1 MANDRIYADHNA
13 GSPLRPEALEAMLPF
28 FERPGNPM
36 SLHADGRATRAAVEQ
51 ARDRVAQLLGARHSE
66 IVFTSGGTESVNLAL
81 QGVLNAAEKKRLVVS
96 AVEHPAGLSAV
107 PDALAAPVKADGT
120 VDLNALETLAEGACL
135 VSVMH
140 ANNETGAVQPIE
152 EAARIAHEAGAFFHT
167 DAAQSAGKIPI
178 HVGAM
183 NIDLLSISGYKFGGP
198 RGVGALYA
206 RNGLTLQPLL
216 RGGPQERQRR
226 PGTEN
231 APAIVGMAAALEAA
245 VRQMSVTEERL
256 RQMTRRF
263 IQQAQRLFPET
274 RLNTPQES
282 VPGAVNISF
291 KNVSAENLTI
301 ALDLLGVSV
310 STGAACA
317 SGSVEPSH
325 VLRAMRLPDEYA
337 RGAVRFSFGY
347 CSRES
352 DIDGTLAA
360 LKTALQR
367 TRAAA

>member
-1 MANDRIYADHNA
+1 MNNRIYADHNA
-13 GSPLRPEALEAMLPF
+13 GSPLRPEALKAMLPF
-28 FERPGNPM
+28 FDQPGNPM
-36 SLHADGRATRAAVEQ
+36 SLHADGRETRAAIER
-51 ARDRVAQLLGARHSE
+51 ARDAMARLLGARHSE

-81 QGVLNAAEKKRLVVS
+81 QGVSNAAGTKRVVVS

-107 PDALAAPVKADGT
+107 PDAVAAPVKEDGT
-120 VDLNALETLAEGACL
+120 VDLDALRELAEGACL

-140 ANNETGAVQPIE
+140 ANNETGAVQPVK

-167 DAAQSAGKIPI
+167 DAAQSAGKIPV
-178 HVGAM
+178 HVDKM
-183 NIDLLSISGYKFGGP
+183 DVDLLSISGYKFGGP

-245 VRQMSVTEERL
+245 VLEMSAAEKRL
-256 RQMTRRF
+256 RKMTRRF
-263 IQQAQRLFPET
+263 IEQARQLFPET
-274 RLNTPQES
+274 RLNTPPKS

-291 KNVSAENLTI
+291 KNLSAENLTI

-347 CSRES
+347 CSPES
-352 DIDGTLAA
+352 DIDETLSA

-367 TRAAA
+367 TLAAA